1 MNFGEVYY
9 MKMQS
14 TLNKTTGSASLSSMN
29 EESVIK
35 QVRRFFADMRFERKH
50 PFLTE
55 WKDWKEVVMKYHS
68 TEVAR
73 MAELINRGSATC
85 QWDGFSE
92 DMTEYAVEVRRLV
105 EINIT
110 NVCDP
115 ETFKCKFKNLELTA
129 MSGHNERCSCY
140 RFEDEKDCIY
150 KHFHHLE
157 NLIVLLW
164 TRYITKGHPRRDR
177 RYFDRLQRIMLSLP
191 YEKLKDFDID
201 LINNPPK
208 YKGRGRNLLRELYSR
223 AYFDKFDLKKMPFI
237 FEELKHLR
245 IATQQCQSGNVYD
258 KMLRAVQQ
266 GLTHNVEIPDHTV
279 EKIQKMLKDSQ
290 DSFMS
295 NLASTLVLT
304 TKQILILFLIAT
316 TVGLLTRIF
325 IGFSLTII
333 IKLLNMI
340 YRFLVPLEAPKY
352 IVKQQ
357 GNDLSI
363 PLLPALVAKYV
374 IGAPKEIMSKVWKN
388 PNFDLVMRR
397 IGYLGD
403 PKMATGIEKITEWGK
418 NLVLKVVNWY
428 RETILGLGPLED
440 LQSETCALDVWNA
453 ECDDLVKSYYANEMV
468 WTDSTWSIIMN
479 LYSRG
484 ISFTRNQAY
493 VKYKNDIW
501 KVVVKLG
508 NLLEKFSQRMRSN
521 STIRNPP
528 VTIYMYG
535 ESGVGKSSVTYPFAV
550 EVLKGIFE
558 REKSPIDLKKCWKN
572 LIYMRSAEQE
582 FWDGYENQLVTVFD
596 DFNQLVDSASSPNI
610 ELFEVIRASNC
621 FPYPLHMAALDQKA
635 NTTFNSKIIMAS
647 SNLKSPKTASL
658 NFPTA
663 LLRRFDICVRVTRK
677 NKTLNT
683 SSFDP
688 SLFEFQMYDMLSGEP
703 KEFISYKELVF
714 MAVTSYFQRK
724 GFVDSVDQYIND
736 SLKDYKSAQQQGLSD
751 IAFKIKKNMKKI
763 CPGVLE
769 TVKTVRDFM
778 DPRSLV
784 NIFYDIRESVE
795 HVKQQAHERGGWWQ
809 KFKKDH
815 SYFVSAM
822 SFIGLLGVCFAVV
835 STIISFSKDTKEKT
849 SKYLTLNQFER
860 ILGTAESTK
869 DFRPGKTSRVESTHV
884 AQPGKVSKVESTHVA
899 QPLKTSRVES
909 TLATNPNR
917 VSKVESS
924 MKVANSAPVQVEA
937 VEQGVLDVNASEIM
951 MKAVRNNMYKMKDV
965 LTGAYIGHCIFIK
978 GKICLM
984 PYHYTATFDHMLEV
998 NELAEIEFD
1007 GIILSRSF
1015 RMYVRDLIDA
1025 CVSYESPP
1033 EGEEVVISRDL
1044 MSALVPSAIYHS
1056 DMTSHFV
1063 GKESV
1068 QYVKNVK
1075 AYLPVLVSNDL
1086 KKSDRPILLVRFVEG
1101 KSQIT
1106 ITKEL
1111 AVTADTDDV
1120 VRCVRNAWTYNMDTK
1135 PTECGAP
1142 LIVRNPMITPGKICG
1157 MHIAGIENAGE
1168 GFSTPVYKEDIISII
1183 QQHPDQPLVKYRVPL
1198 QPVKE
1203 QSCLREDLEFVR
1215 LGTLPNAISQP
1226 TKSKIR
1232 PSLVHGK
1239 IQEPK
1244 TRTCLLYKTK
1254 IDGEIFDPREYRVS
1268 KLGKPTVAISQKMI
1282 DVVGEALED
1291 RLIET
1296 LQMGIG
1302 DPTIRGVYSY
1312 AEAVQGIAGSQYI
1325 NSLKRTSSPGFPFV
1339 QMDGFKT
1346 KIAIYGKDD
1355 VFDISNEKSR
1365 FVEERVEHIIQ
1376 AAKENI
1382 VLDHY
1387 FCDTLKDERKPIH
1400 KSHKTRLFSAG
1411 SLDYLLA
1418 CKMYFN
1424 GIVALIERNKNVCGI
1439 SVGTNVYSDEWK
1451 QIANVLL
1458 TKSDRMIAGDFEGFD
1473 ASQHMCLLEKCGD
1486 ILINL
1491 SKRLLKSTDE
1501 DARVMKVL
1509 LVSLFNSNHIIG
1521 DEVYQWTHSLP
1532 SGHYLTAIINSLFV
1546 NLVFGCVWCISF
1558 NNFEYMF
1565 ARKFWMECGIV
1576 AYGDDHIVSIPDWRI
1591 SVINQFTLPDLFK
1604 VIGLN
1609 YTMEDKDAV
1618 VKNFSRPLHEISF
1631 LKRGF
1636 RTIPRA
1642 NKVVA
1647 PLSLD
1652 TILET
1657 PMWMHQTPD
1666 ARAQTIENLEWAI
1679 KELSLHSI
1687 EVWKKYFPLL
1697 NTLLISL
1704 DHCTL
1709 FKNYREV
1716 QKLVLEQ

>member
-1 MNFGEVYY
+1 MDESWRSNY

-14 TLNKTTGSASLSSMN
+14 TLKNTTGSAILSQLN

-35 QVRRFFADMRFERKH
+35 QVRRFFADVRFERKH

-55 WKDWKEVVMKYHS
+55 WKDWKEVVIKYHS
-68 TEVAR
+68 TEVAK
-73 MAELINRGSATC
+73 MCTLINRGYATC
-85 QWDGFSE
+85 ESEGFPE
-92 DMTEYAVEVRRLV
+92 DMEEYALEVRRLV

-115 ETFKCKFKNLELTA
+115 VTYKCKYKNLELTA

-140 RFEDEKDCIY
+140 RLEDEKDCIY

-164 TRYITKGHPRRDR
+164 TRFVTKGHPRRDR
-177 RYFDRLQRIMLSLP
+177 KYFDRLQRIMLSLP
-191 YEKLKDFDID
+191 WDKLKDFDID

-208 YKGRGRNLLRELYSR
+208 YKGRGRNLLRELYAR
-223 AYFDKFDLKKMPFI
+223 AYFDKFDIGKMPFI

-258 KMLRAVQQ
+258 KMLKATQQ
-266 GLTHNVEIPDHTV
+266 GLTHNVELPDHTV
-279 EKIQKMLKDSQ
+279 EKIQKLLKESQ
-290 DSFMS
+290 ENFMS
-295 NLASTLVLT
+295 NLSSTLVLT

-316 TVGLLTRIF
+316 TVGLLTRILV
-325 IGFSLTII
+325 GFSLAII
-333 IKLLNMI
+333 IKLLNLI
-340 YRFLVPLEAPKY
+340 YRFLVPYEAPKY
-352 IVKQQ
+352 VVKQQ
-357 GNDLSI
+357 GADLSI

-374 IGAPKEIMSKVWKN
+374 IGAPAKVMNKLWKN

-403 PKMATGIEKITEWGK
+403 PKMATGIDKITEWGK
-418 NLVLKVVNWY
+418 QIVLKVVNWY
-428 RETILGLGPLED
+428 RENMLGLGPLED
-440 LQSETCALDVWNA
+440 LQSETCQLDVWNA
-453 ECDDLVKSYYANEMV
+453 ECDDLVKSYYSGEMV
-468 WTDSTWSIIMN
+468 WTDSTWSVLMN

-484 ISFTRNQAY
+484 LGFTRNHAY
-493 VKYKNDIW
+493 TKYKNDIW
-501 KVVVKLG
+501 KVITKLG

-521 STIRNPP
+521 TSVRNPP
-528 VTIYMYG
+528 VTIYFTG
-535 ESGVGKSSVTYPFAV
+535 ESGVGKSSITYPFAV

-558 REKSPIDLKKCWKN
+558 KEKSPIDLQKCWKN
-572 LIYMRSAEQE
+572 LIYMRAAEQE

-596 DFNQLVDSASSPNI
+596 DFNQQVDTDGNPSM

-621 FPYPLHMAALDQKA
+621 FPYPLHMAALDQKS
-635 NTTFNSKIIMAS
+635 NTTFNSKIILAS
-647 SNLKSPKTASL
+647 SNNPQPISKSL
-658 NFPTA
+658 NYPTA
-663 LLRRFDICVRVTRK
+663 LYRRFDICVRVARK
-677 NKTLNT
+677 NMTLNT
-683 SSFDP
+683 GTFDP
-688 SLFEFQMYDMLSGEP
+688 SLFEFQLYDMKNMQPL
-703 KEFISYKELVF
+703 EFITYKELVY

-724 GFVDSVDQYIND
+724 GFVDSVDKYITE
-736 SLKDYKSAQQQGLSD
+736 SLKDYKKAEQQGVSD
-751 IAFKIKKNMKKI
+751 WIIAARKKAFSI
-763 CPGVLE
+763 CPTIQEGM
-769 TVKTVRDFM
+769 KSVRDFFN
-778 DPRSLV
+778 PKSLI

-795 HVKQQAHERGGWWQ
+795 HIKQQADERKSWWKQ
-809 KFKKDH
+809 FRHDH
-815 SYFVSAM
+815 AYFISAM
-822 SFIGLLGVCFAVV
+822 SFVGLLGICFAVV
-835 STIISFSKDTKEKT
+835 QTVISFSKDAEK
-849 SKYLTLNQFER
+849 SANKVLTFKQFER
-860 ILGTAESTK
+860 ILGTSESTK
-869 DFRPGKTSRVESTHV
+869 DFK
-884 AQPGKVSKVESTHVA
+884 PGKVSKVESTHDKV
-899 QPLKTSRVES
+899 PVKT
-909 TLATNPNR
+909 
-917 VSKVESS
+917 SKVESTHVS
-924 MKVANSAPVQVEA
+924 QPAKVVKVEA
-937 VEQGVLDVNASEIM
+937 VKVPREASEQGVLDVNASEIM

-965 LTGAYIGHCIFIK
+965 TTGVYIGHCLFIK

-984 PYHYTATFDHMLEV
+984 PFHYMSTFDHMLDMDE
-998 NELAEIEFD
+998 NCEIEFD

-1015 RMYVRDLIDA
+1015 RMYVKDLVDA

-1044 MSALVPSAIYHS
+1044 MSAFVPSAIYHS
-1056 DMTSHFV
+1056 DMTAHFV
-1063 GKESV
+1063 QKESV

-1086 KKSDRPILLVRFVEG
+1086 KKSDRPVLLVRFVEG

-1106 ITKEL
+1106 VTQEL

-1120 VRCVRNAWTYNMDTK
+1120 VRCVRNAWTYNMDTR

-1142 LIVRNPMITPGKICG
+1142 LVVRNPMITPGKICG
-1157 MHIAGIENAGE
+1157 IHIAGIENAGE
-1168 GFSTPVYKEDIISII
+1168 GFSTPVYKEDIVQII
-1183 QQHPDQPLVKYRVPL
+1183 KQHPDQPSMKYRVEL

-1203 QSCLREDLEFVR
+1203 QSCLKDDLQFVR
-1215 LGTLPNAISQP
+1215 LGTLEKGIPQP
-1226 TKSKIR
+1226 TKSKIK

-1254 IDGEIFDPREYRVS
+1254 IDGVDFDPRAYRIE
-1268 KLGKPTVAISQKMI
+1268 KLGKPTIAISQKMI
-1282 DVVGEALED
+1282 DIVGEALED
-1291 RLIET
+1291 RMMEA
-1296 LQMGIG
+1296 LQQGIG
-1302 DPTIRGVYSY
+1302 DPTIKSVYTY

-1339 QMDGFKT
+1339 QMNEYKT
-1346 KIAIYGKDD
+1346 KIQIYGNKD
-1355 VFDISNEKSR
+1355 VFDIQNERSR
-1365 FVEERVEHIIQ
+1365 FVEERVNDIIDH
-1376 AAKENI
+1376 AREN
-1382 VLDHY
+1382 VCLDHY

-1411 SLDYLLA
+1411 ALDYLLA

-1424 GIVALIERNKNVCGI
+1424 GIVALIEKNKNNCGI

-1451 QIANVLL
+1451 QIANILL

-1473 ASQHMCLLEKCGD
+1473 ASQHMCLLEKCGE

-1491 SKRLLKSTDE
+1491 SKRLLGSTDE
-1501 DARVMKVL
+1501 DARIMKVL

-1558 NNFEYMF
+1558 NNFDYMF

-1576 AYGDDHIVSIPDWRI
+1576 AYGDDHIVSIPNWRI
-1591 SVINQFTLPDLFK
+1591 GVLNQFTLPDIFRE
-1604 VIGLN
+1604 IGLS

-1618 VKNFSRPLHEISF
+1618 VKSFSRPLHEIAY

-1657 PMWMHQTPD
+1657 PMWMHQVPD

-1687 EVWKKYFPLL
+1687 ETWKKYFPLL
-1697 NTLLISL
+1697 NALLLSL
-1704 DHCTL
+1704 DHLTV

-1716 QKLVLEQ
+1716 QNLVLEQ